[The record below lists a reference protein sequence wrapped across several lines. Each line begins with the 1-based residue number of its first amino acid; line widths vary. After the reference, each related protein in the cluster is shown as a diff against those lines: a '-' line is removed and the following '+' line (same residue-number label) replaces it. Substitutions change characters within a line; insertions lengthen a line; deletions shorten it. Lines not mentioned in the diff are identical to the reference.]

1 VVLDGLRHR
10 CIMPAMNT
18 PSGITRR
25 RLVGQGMARAAAT
38 PDAVPFLADEFAMV
52 GVFGLDW
59 LLDPR
64 FTRLLDTLAAS
75 PGGVRAVRVFGALSL
90 GRDTVAPLHSAG
102 VWDGAGPPDFS
113 RTLQA
118 LETLTSRGLTPFLPL
133 SFFPPRLSP
142 APAQPP
148 AAWDGWTSLVRAF
161 LDAIVSRFGASEVAR
176 WWFEVWNE
184 PNMPPFWTGSFDQY
198 LELYRITSDAV
209 AASGHPV
216 RLGGPVLAYVP
227 GEGPAL
233 MERFLAFLAASPA
246 VRCDFVS
253 LHRKGSWSNEEGEP
267 DLDRLVRAA
276 DDTAQAIL
284 RLTPGRARGMTV
296 VNDEADMMV
305 GFDRP
310 YAPRMTSQSAAW
322 LAASMAAHDGLSVAY
337 AGHGIRFRAAS
348 DNANQHLTRGP
359 FDGRRTLMTPL
370 ADDPADLVKL
380 PVFGF
385 YELLR
390 LMGRRRL
397 PSEAP
402 AGVAHLATMGEA
414 GMAALFS
421 RYGPDGRSFTC
432 RLDALPWRR
441 VNVVQ
446 FCIDAGHTGARP
458 GLAAPTMRRAA
469 ELAVVEPVRRDRA
482 PAAQTIALAPFGTV
496 LLWVSPFQARA
507 PAPPH
512 WIEARRDGATV
523 RLRWT
528 PSTDP
533 VFYSYEVLRDGT
545 LISPAPLRS
554 AMWVDDAPGDPA
566 FLVVRRR
573 YAVRTVSASG
583 VGSGWAMMEAA
594 P

>member
-1 VVLDGLRHR
+1 
-10 CIMPAMNT
+10 MPGMSTA
-18 PSGITRR
+18 SGITRR
-25 RLVGQGMARAAAT
+25 RLISQGTARAAAL
-38 PDAVPFLADEFAMV
+38 PEALPFLADEFAMV

-64 FTRLLDTLAAS
+64 FTRLLDILAAS
-75 PGGVRAVRVFGALSL
+75 PGAVRTVRVFGALSL
-90 GRDTVAPLHSAG
+90 GRDRVAPLHSAG
-102 VWDGAGPPDFS
+102 VWDGPGPPDFS

-118 LETLTSRGLTPFLPL
+118 LTTLTSRGLTPFLPL
-133 SFFPPRLSP
+133 TFFPPRVSP

-148 AAWDGWTSLVRAF
+148 AAWDGWTRLVRAF
-161 LDAIVSRFGASEVAR
+161 LDAIVGRFGTAEVAR

-184 PNMPPFWTGSFDQY
+184 PNMPPFWAGSFDQY
-198 LELYRITSDAV
+198 LELYRVTSAAV
-209 AASGHPV
+209 VASGHPI
-216 RLGGPVLAYVP
+216 RLGGPVLAYLP

-233 MERFLAFLAASPA
+233 MERFLVFLAALPGL
-246 VRCDFVS
+246 RCDFIS
-253 LHRKGSWSNEEGEP
+253 LHRKGSWTTEEGEP

-310 YAPRMTSQSAAW
+310 YAPRMTHQSAAW
-322 LAASMAAHDGLSVAY
+322 LAASMAAHDRLSVAY

-348 DNANQHLTRGP
+348 DNANQQLTRGP

-370 ADDPADLVKL
+370 GDDPADLVKL

-390 LMGRRRL
+390 LMGWRRW

-402 AGVAHLATMGEA
+402 GGVAHLATIGEA
-414 GMAALFS
+414 GMTALFS
-421 RYGPDGRSFTC
+421 RYGPDGRSFAC
-432 RLDALPWRR
+432 PLDALPWRR

-458 GLAAPTMRRAA
+458 GLAAPAMRRAA
-469 ELAVVEPVRRDRA
+469 ELAVVEPIHRNAA
-482 PAAQTIALAPFGTV
+482 PASQTIALAPFGAV

-507 PAPPH
+507 PALPR
-512 WIEARRDGATV
+512 WLGIERDGADV

-533 VFYSYEVLRDGT
+533 AFYSYEVLRDGAP
-545 LISPAPLRS
+545 ISPAPLRS
-554 AMWVDDAPGDPA
+554 AMWVDDGLADPA
-566 FLVVRRR
+566 STGQRRT

-583 VGSGWAMMEAA
+583 VGSSWAVMTA

>member
-1 VVLDGLRHR
+1 
-10 CIMPAMNT
+10 MNT
-18 PSGITRR
+18 LPGITRR
-25 RLVGQGMARAAAT
+25 RLIGHGAARAAAT
-38 PDAVPFLADEFAMV
+38 PDAVPFLVDEFAMV

-64 FTRLLDTLAAS
+64 FTCLLDTLAAS
-75 PGGVRAVRVFGALSL
+75 PGAVRAVRVFGALSL
-90 GRDTVAPLHSAG
+90 GRDNVAPLHSSG

-118 LETLTSRGLTPFLPL
+118 LDTLTGRGLVPFLPL
-133 SFFPPRLSP
+133 TFFPPRISP

-148 AAWDGWTSLVRAF
+148 AAWDGWVRLVRAF
-161 LDAIVSRFGASEVAR
+161 LDAIVGRFGAAEVAR

-184 PNMPPFWTGSFDQY
+184 PNMPPFWGGSFDQY
-198 LELYRITSDAV
+198 LELYRVTSAAV
-209 AASGHPV
+209 VASGHPV
-216 RLGGPVLAYVP
+216 RLGGPVLAYLP
-227 GEGPAL
+227 GEGPPL
-233 MERFLAFLAASPA
+233 MERFLAFLAASPE

-284 RLTPGRARGMTV
+284 RLTPGRARDMVV

-310 YAPRMTSQSAAW
+310 YPPRMTHQSAAW
-322 LAASMAAHDGLSVAY
+322 LAASMAAHDALSVAY

-370 ADDPADLVKL
+370 GDDPADLVKL

-397 PSEAP
+397 PSKAP

-414 GMAALFS
+414 GMAVLFS
-421 RYGPDGRSFTC
+421 RYGPDGCDFTC
-432 RLDALPWRR
+432 PLDAVPWRR

-446 FCIDAGHTGARP
+446 FCIDDRHTGARP
-458 GLAAPTMRRAA
+458 GLAAPAMRRAA
-469 ELAVVEPVRRDRA
+469 ELAVVEPIRRNVRPTRQA
-482 PAAQTIALAPFGTV
+482 VALAPFGTI
-496 LLWVSPFQARA
+496 LLWVSPFQAGA
-507 PAPPH
+507 PAPPR
-512 WIEARRDGATV
+512 WIEARQDGATV

-533 VFYSYEVLRDGT
+533 AFYSYEVLRDGAP
-545 LISPAPLRS
+545 ISPVPLRS
-554 AMWVDDAPGDPA
+554 ATWVDDAPADPGSVA
-566 FLVVRRR
+566 RSHG
-573 YAVRTVSASG
+573 YAVRTISASG
-583 VGSGWAMMEAA
+583 VGSGWAMMAA

>member
-1 VVLDGLRHR
+1 
-10 CIMPAMNT
+10 MPVMME

-25 RLVGQGMARAAAT
+25 QMLGQGTARAAAS
-38 PDAVPFLADEFAMV
+38 PDAVPFQADEFAMV

-75 PGGVRAVRVFGALSL
+75 PGAIRAVRVFGALSL

-118 LETLTSRGLTPFLPL
+118 LETLTSRGLVPFLPL
-133 SFFPPRLSP
+133 TFFPPRISP

-148 AAWDGWTSLVRAF
+148 AAWDGWITLVRAF
-161 LDAIVSRFGASEVAR
+161 LDAIVGRFGRAEVAR

-184 PNMPPFWTGSFDQY
+184 PNMPPFWTGSFDRY
-198 LELYRITSDAV
+198 LDLYRVTSAAV

-216 RLGGPVLAYVP
+216 RLGGPVLAYLP

-253 LHRKGSWSNEEGEP
+253 LHRKGSWTTGEGEP

-276 DDTAQAIL
+276 DGTAQAIL
-284 RLTPGRARGMTV
+284 RLVPGRARGMVV

-310 YAPRMTSQSAAW
+310 YAPRMTHQSAAW
-322 LAASMAAHDGLSVAY
+322 LAASMAAHDKLSIAY

-370 ADDPADLVKL
+370 GEDPDDLVKL

-390 LMGRRRL
+390 LMEGRRL

-402 AGVAHLATMGEA
+402 PGVAHLATMGEA
-414 GMAALFS
+414 GMTALFS
-421 RYGPDGRSFTC
+421 RYGPDGRGFIC
-432 RLDALPWRR
+432 PLDALPWRR

-458 GLAAPTMRRAA
+458 GLAAPAMRRAA
-469 ELAVVEPVRRDRA
+469 ELAVVEPIRRDAA
-482 PAAQTIALAPFGTV
+482 PAPQAVALAPFGTV
-496 LLWVSPFQARA
+496 LLWVSPFQRRA
-507 PAPPH
+507 PALPR
-512 WIEARRDGATV
+512 WIEARRDGAAV

-528 PSTDP
+528 PSADP
-533 VFYSYEVLRDGT
+533 AFYTYEVLRDGAP
-545 LISPAPLRS
+545 ISPVPLRS
-554 AMWVDDAPGDPA
+554 AMWVDDAPTDPA
-566 FLVVRRR
+566 SAAPRLR

-583 VGSGWAMMEAA
+583 MGSGWAMTEAV

>member
-1 VVLDGLRHR
+1 M
-10 CIMPAMNT
+10 MPAMST
-18 PSGITRR
+18 ASGITRR
-25 RLVGQGMARAAAT
+25 RLIGHATARAAAT
-38 PDAVPFLADEFAMV
+38 PDEPPFLVDEFAMV

-75 PGGVRAVRVFGALSL
+75 PGAVRAVRVFGALSL
-90 GRDTVAPLHSAG
+90 GRDRVAPLHSAG
-102 VWDGAGPPDFS
+102 VWDGPGPPDFS

-133 SFFPPRLSP
+133 TFFPLHLSP

-148 AAWDGWTSLVRAF
+148 AAWDGWVTLVRAF
-161 LDAIVSRFGASEVAR
+161 LDAIVGRYGAAEVGR

-184 PNMPPFWTGSFDQY
+184 PNMPPFWTGSFDRY
-198 LELYRITSDAV
+198 LDLYRVTSAAV
-209 AASGHPV
+209 VASGHPV
-216 RLGGPVLAYVP
+216 RLGGPVLAYLP

-233 MERFLAFLAASPA
+233 MERFLTFLAASPD
-246 VRCDFVS
+246 VRCDFIS
-253 LHRKGSWSNEEGEP
+253 LHRKGSWTNEEGEP

-284 RLTPGRARGMTV
+284 RLTPGRARGMVV

-310 YAPRMTSQSAAW
+310 YAPRMTHQSAAW
-322 LAASMAAHDGLSVAY
+322 LAASMAAHDRLSVAY

-348 DNANQHLTRGP
+348 DNANQHLTLGP

-370 ADDPADLVKL
+370 ADDPDDLVKL

-402 AGVAHLATMGEA
+402 PGVAHLATMGEA

-421 RYGPDGRSFTC
+421 RYGPDGRNFAC
-432 RLDALPWRR
+432 PLDTVPWRR
-441 VNVVQ
+441 VNIVQ

-458 GLAAPTMRRAA
+458 GLAAPAMRRAA
-469 ELAVVEPVRRDRA
+469 ELAVVEPISRNVA
-482 PAAQTIALAPFGTV
+482 PVPQAIALAPYGAV

-512 WIEARRDGATV
+512 WIEARRDGAVV

-533 VFYSYEVLRDGT
+533 AFYSYEVLRDGA
-545 LISPAPLRS
+545 LISPVPLRS
-554 AMWVDDAPGDPA
+554 AMWVDDGPADPA
-566 FLVVRRR
+566 ASARRR
-573 YAVRTVSASG
+573 GYAVRTVSASG
-583 VGSGWAMMEAA
+583 VGSAWASMAG

>member
-1 VVLDGLRHR
+1 
-10 CIMPAMNT
+10 MT
-18 PSGITRR
+18 
-25 RLVGQGMARAAAT
+25 
-38 PDAVPFLADEFAMV
+38 DEFAMV

-75 PGGVRAVRVFGALSL
+75 PGAVRAVRVFGALSL
-90 GRDTVAPLHSAG
+90 GRDRVAPLHSAG
-102 VWDGAGPPDFS
+102 VWDGPGPPDFT

-133 SFFPPRLSP
+133 TFFPPHVSP

-148 AAWDGWTSLVRAF
+148 PAWDGWVTLVRAF
-161 LDAIVSRFGASEVAR
+161 LDAIVGRYGAAEVGR

-184 PNMPPFWTGSFDQY
+184 PNMPPFWTGSFDRY
-198 LELYRITSDAV
+198 LDLYRVTSAAV
-209 AASGHPV
+209 VASGHPI

-227 GEGPAL
+227 GDGPAL
-233 MERFLAFLAASPA
+233 MERFLTFLAASPD

-284 RLTPGRARGMTV
+284 RLTPGRARGMVV

-310 YAPRMTSQSAAW
+310 YAPRMTHQSVAW
-322 LAASMAAHDGLSVAY
+322 LAASMAAHDRLSVAY

-348 DNANQHLTRGP
+348 DNANQHLTLGP
-359 FDGRRTLMTPL
+359 FDGRRTLLTPL
-370 ADDPADLVKL
+370 ADDPDDLVKL

-397 PSEAP
+397 PSDAP
-402 AGVAHLATMGEA
+402 PGVAHLATMGEA
-414 GMAALFS
+414 GMAVLFS
-421 RYGPDGRSFTC
+421 RYGPDGRGFACS
-432 RLDALPWRR
+432 LDAVPWRR
-441 VNVVQ
+441 VNIVQ

-458 GLAAPTMRRAA
+458 GLAAPAMRRAA
-469 ELAVVEPVRRDRA
+469 ELAAVEPIRRDAA
-482 PAAQTIALAPFGTV
+482 PAPQAIALAPYGTV

-507 PAPPH
+507 PAPPR
-512 WIEARRDGATV
+512 WIEARRDGAVV

-533 VFYSYEVLRDGT
+533 AFYSYEVLRDGV

-554 AMWVDDAPGDPA
+554 AMWVDDGLADPA
-566 FLVVRRR
+566 PAARRR
-573 YAVRTVSASG
+573 DYAVRAVSASG
-583 VGSGWAMMEAA
+583 VGSGWALMAA
-594 P
+594 L

>member
-1 VVLDGLRHR
+1 
-10 CIMPAMNT
+10 MPGMNT
-18 PSGITRR
+18 ASGITRR
-25 RLVGQGMARAAAT
+25 RLIGHGMARAAAAPET
-38 PDAVPFLADEFAMV
+38 PPFLADEFAMV

-64 FTRLLDTLAAS
+64 FTRLLDALAAS
-75 PGGVRAVRVFGALSL
+75 PGAVRTVRVFGALSL
-90 GRDTVAPLHSAG
+90 GRDRVAPLHSAG

-118 LETLTSRGLTPFLPL
+118 LATLTSRGLTPFLPL
-133 SFFPPRLSP
+133 TFFPPGVSP
-142 APAQPP
+142 APAVPP
-148 AAWDGWTSLVRAF
+148 AAWDGWTRLVRAF
-161 LDAIVSRFGASEVAR
+161 LDAIVGRFGAAEVAR

-184 PNMPPFWTGSFDQY
+184 PNMPPFWAGSFDQY
-198 LELYRITSDAV
+198 LELYRVTSAV
-209 AASGHPV
+209 VVASGHPV
-216 RLGGPVLAYVP
+216 RLGGPVLAYLP
-227 GEGPAL
+227 SEGPAL
-233 MERFLAFLAASPA
+233 MERFLVFLAASPDL
-246 VRCDFVS
+246 RCDFIS
-253 LHRKGSWSNEEGEP
+253 LHRKGSWTTEEGEP

-284 RLTPGRARGMTV
+284 QLTPDRARGMTV

-310 YAPRMTSQSAAW
+310 YAPRMTHQSAAW
-322 LAASMAAHDGLSVAY
+322 LAASMATHDRLSVAY

-370 ADDPADLVKL
+370 ADDPEDLVKL

-390 LMGRRRL
+390 LMGLRRW

-402 AGVAHLATMGEA
+402 AGVTHLATIGEA

-421 RYGPDGRSFTC
+421 RYGPDGCSFAC
-432 RLDALPWRR
+432 PLDTLPWRR

-458 GLAAPTMRRAA
+458 GLAAPAMRRAA
-469 ELAVVEPVRRDRA
+469 ELAVVEPIRRDAA
-482 PAAQTIALAPFGTV
+482 PASQTIALAPFGTV

-507 PAPPH
+507 PALPR
-512 WIEARRDGATV
+512 WIGVERDGADV

-533 VFYSYEVLRDGT
+533 AFYSYEVLRDGEM
-545 LISPAPLRS
+545 ISPTPLRS
-554 AMWVDDAPGDPA
+554 AMWVDDGLANPA
-566 FLVVRRR
+566 SIGQRRT
-573 YAVRTVSASG
+573 YSVRTLSASG
-583 VGSGWAMMEAA
+583 VGSGWAVMTA